1 MCTNLWIHLIE
12 AIWCDNIC
20 NWTNSVYV
28 LLHVARI
35 PMCVAKRCIVV
46 YFSKWWPNDRRV
58 VSIIIIITQSHCTL
72 TQDVRRN
79 EEKEEIEKRVQQM
92 SKMYFACIKS
102 SFVIINNCYFAAIP
116 IRVIFISELQMH
128 AFVVYDM
135 RMHKSVSHWLQMPS
149 KSIENISHSDSTYK

>member
-1 MCTNLWIHLIE
+1 MKLFDAITFAIELIPYTYYCTWLEFL
-12 AIWCDNIC
+12 C
-20 NWTNSVYV
+20 V
-28 LLHVARI
+28 LQNGVSSFIFLSDDRMIDVWSASSSSSSSRNRI
-35 PMCVAKRCIVV
+35 AH
-46 YFSKWWPNDRRV
+46 
-58 VSIIIIITQSHCTL
+58 THA
-72 TQDVRRN
+72 QDVRRN

-135 RMHKSVSHWLQMPS
+135 RMHKSVSH
-149 KSIENISHSDSTYK
+149 